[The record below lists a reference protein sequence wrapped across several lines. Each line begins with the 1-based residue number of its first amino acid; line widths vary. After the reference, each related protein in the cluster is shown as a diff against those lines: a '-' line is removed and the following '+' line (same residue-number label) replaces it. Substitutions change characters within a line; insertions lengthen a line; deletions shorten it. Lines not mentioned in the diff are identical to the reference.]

1 MITVLKKFIEKYINL
16 IEQKNWYTLYSHAQ
30 TDIPFQIGNL
40 TTNLMKAG
48 INPLDDL
55 DVVLPEMFAD
65 SMLKQIELPIQ
76 ISVIK
81 RQAFKN
87 CYVLKEITLPPSITK
102 IEAEAFRDCYELDT
116 IKYLGTVQHLKMS
129 FPNWEHFSSLFY
141 ESPVC
146 SIQCTDGEA
155 ELFI

>member
-1 MITVLKKFIEKYINL
+1 MVTALKNFIEAYIDL
-16 IEQKNWYTLYSHAQ
+16 IETKNWRALYSHAQ
-30 TDIPFQIGNL
+30 TEIPFQIGNL
-40 TTNLMKAG
+40 TTNLMYAG

-87 CYVLKEITLPPSITK
+87 CYELREITLPASI
-102 IEAEAFRDCYELDT
+102 IRIDDEAFRDCYELRN
-116 IKYLGTVQHLKMS
+116 IKYKGTMKHLKMS
-129 FPNWEHFSSLFY
+129 FPNWEHFSKLFDDCATAFIY
-141 ESPVC
+141 
-146 SIQCTDGEA
+146 CTDGDI
-155 ELFI
+155 ELL